1 LQIVTRMVIGNVDVV
16 KIGGKN
22 KDGYEEYE

>member
-1 LQIVTRMVIGNVDVV
+1 VAIGNVDVV

-22 KDGYEEYE
+22 KHGYEEYER